1 MAFTFLLI
9 LGTLLTLT
17 PRVGFSASETGETAS
32 RRDLGNFLYT
42 TLDASTNHPLP
53 LSACRDIL
61 LSPSRPWSCFQWR
74 ESTVMVGPAACPRS
88 RPGVR
93 QMVISS

>member
-1 MAFTFLLI
+1 MAFTIPLI
-9 LGTLLTLT
+9 FGTLLSST
-17 PRVGFSASETGETAS
+17 PRVGFSDFETDES
-32 RRDLGNFLYT
+32 SSHRDLGNALFA
-42 TLDASTNHPLP
+42 TLDASSNHPLP